1 MRRLPEVPVEQQ
13 DVERIARRAL
23 KELGVASSA
32 TIVVRAGPQPGVWQ
46 IEVGDRMLKI
56 AGGHGTTPQWVRQ
69 QIVEQYL
76 AR

>member
-1 MRRLPEVPVEQQ
+1 MEQE

-23 KELGVASSA
+23 KELGVTSS
-32 TIVVRAGPQPGVWQ
+32 TPIVVHPGAQPGVWQ
-46 IEVGDRMLKI
+46 IKVGSDRTLNI
-56 AGGHGTTPQWVRQ
+56 ACGQGTTPQWVRQ

>member
-1 MRRLPEVPVEQQ
+1 VEQE

-32 TIVVRAGPQPGVWQ
+32 SIVVHPGAQSGVWQ
-46 IEVGDRMLKI
+46 IEVGADRTLKI
-56 AGGHGTTPQWVRQ
+56 ACGEGTTPQWVRQ